1 MRPFHESRALSACI
15 FSRITASIQLEKTT
29 EETITD
35 IMSRTQFHSSILLKL
50 RHAWLNLW
58 NEHMTTG
65 RINQIAC
72 FFVQVFGV
80 ISAHNFQK
88 KYLDKTFLYCWLPC
102 FCRTKTVIE
111 LKIKIYETINLLTP
125 FAFSSLLRLE
135 TQK

>member
-1 MRPFHESRALSACI
+1 MTLVNTTQKGISACI
-15 FSRITASIQLEKTT
+15 SSRITTVIQVARDYQRN
-29 EETITD
+29 IPY
-35 IMSRTQFHSSILLKL
+35 IMSYLQFKSVIFIL

-58 NEHMTTG
+58 DKHMTTG